1 MTGNLRTSSLLFMVF
16 RHILRDC
23 GVKKAAVVRFCLPS
37 GKKHYICATENAG
50 YGARQA
56 DQKSACRHLRRIL
69 GNITDSYIIMSIQQ
83 EKIKELVERRAK
95 ARMGGGQKR
104 IDAQHQKGKFTAR
117 ERIAMLLD
125 EGSFEELDMFVT
137 HRCTNFGQD
146 KKHILGDGVVTGFGT
161 IEGRL
166 VYVFAQDFTVFGGS
180 LSETMALKICKVM
193 DLAMKMGAPVIGLND
208 SGGARLQEGINALAG
223 YSEIFQRNIL
233 ASGVIP
239 QISAILGPC
248 AGGAVYSPALTDFTI
263 MAKGISYMF
272 LTGPSVVKTV
282 TGEDVTQEQLGGASV
297 HSTKSGVTHFAA
309 ENGEEALFIIRKLLS
324 YMPQN
329 NMEETPLVA
338 CDDPIDRLDD
348 NLNDI
353 IPESAKMSY
362 DMYEV
367 ISSIVD
373 NGEFLEVQK
382 DYAKN
387 IIIGFARF
395 NGQSVGIVANQPKV
409 LAGVLDSNASRKA
422 ARFVRFCD
430 AFNIPLVTLVDV
442 PGFLPGTGQEYNGVI
457 LHGAKLLYAYGEATV
472 PKVTVTLRKSYGGSH
487 IVMSC
492 KQLRGDVNYAW
503 PTSEIAV
510 MGAEGAVG
518 VLYAKEA
525 KTAENPAEFIK
536 EKEEEYRKLFGNPY
550 QAAKFGYIDDVIE
563 PRNTRFRIIRALQML
578 ATKKL
583 TNPAKKHGNIPL

>member
-1 MTGNLRTSSLLFMVF
+1 MDSS
-16 RHILRDC
+16 
-23 GVKKAAVVRFCLPS
+23 
-37 GKKHYICATENAG
+37 
-50 YGARQA
+50 
-56 DQKSACRHLRRIL
+56 
-69 GNITDSYIIMSIQQ
+69 Q
-83 EKIKELVERRAK
+83 EKINELIEKRSC
-95 ARMGGGQKR
+95 ARVGGGEKA
-104 IDAQHQKGKFTAR
+104 IEKQHAKGKYTAR
-117 ERIAMLLD
+117 ERIAQLLD

-180 LSETMALKICKVM
+180 LSETMAQKICKVM
-193 DLAMKMGAPVIGLND
+193 DMAMKMGAPVIGLND
-208 SGGARLQEGINALAG
+208 SGGARIQEGINALAG
-223 YSEIFQRNIL
+223 YSEIFQRNIM

-272 LTGPSVVKTV
+272 LTGPTVVKTV
-282 TGEDVTQEQLGGASV
+282 TGEDVSQEELGGASV
-297 HSTKSGVTHFAA
+297 HSCKSGVTHFAA
-309 ENGEEALFIIRKLLS
+309 ENGEEAVFIIRKLLS
-324 YMPQN
+324 FIPQN
-329 NMEETPLVA
+329 NLEETPLVK

-348 NLNDI
+348 ALNTI
-353 IPESAKMSY
+353 IPESAKQSY
-362 DMYEV
+362 DMYDV
-367 ISSIVD
+367 IGSIVD
-373 NGEFLEVQK
+373 NGEFLEVHR
-382 DYAKN
+382 DFARN

-395 NGQSVGIVANQPKV
+395 NGQSVGVVANQPKV

-472 PKVTVTLRKSYGGSH
+472 PKVTVTLRKSYGGAH

-492 KQLRGDVNYAW
+492 KQLRGDINYAW

-518 VLYAKEA
+518 VLYAKDMKEA
-525 KTAENPAEFIK
+525 EDPAKIRA
-536 EKEEEYRKLFGNPY
+536 EKEEEYRKLFANPY
-550 QAAKFGYIDDVIE
+550 QAAKYGYIDDVIE

-583 TNPAKKHGNIPL
+583 SNPPKKHGNIPL

>member
-1 MTGNLRTSSLLFMVF
+1 MSASHDKINELIEKRNT
-16 RHILRDC
+16 
-23 GVKKAAVVRFCLPS
+23 
-37 GKKHYICATENAG
+37 
-50 YGARQA
+50 AR
-56 DQKSACRHLRRIL
+56 L
-69 GNITDSYIIMSIQQ
+69 
-83 EKIKELVERRAK
+83 
-95 ARMGGGQKR
+95 GGGEKA
-104 IDAQHQKGKFTAR
+104 IEKQHAKGKFTAR
-117 ERIAMLLD
+117 ERIAQLLD

-180 LSETMALKICKVM
+180 LSETMAQKICKVM
-193 DLAMKMGAPVIGLND
+193 DMAMKMGAPVIGLND
-208 SGGARLQEGINALAG
+208 SGGARIQEGINALAG

-272 LTGPSVVKTV
+272 LTGPTVVKTV
-282 TGEDVTQEQLGGASV
+282 TGEDVSQEELGGASV
-297 HSTKSGVTHFAA
+297 HSTKSGVTHFSA
-309 ENGEEALFIIRKLLS
+309 ETGEEAIFIIRKLMS
-324 YMPQN
+324 YIPQN
-329 NMEETPLVA
+329 NLEETPLVA
-338 CDDPIDRLDD
+338 CSDPIDRLEDS
-348 NLNDI
+348 LNDI
-353 IPESAKMSY
+353 IPESAKQSY
-362 DMYEV
+362 DMYDV
-367 ISSIVD
+367 IGSIVD
-373 NGEFLEVQK
+373 NGEFLEVHR
-382 DYAKN
+382 DFARN

-395 NGQSVGIVANQPKV
+395 NGQSVGVVANQPKV

-472 PKVTVTLRKSYGGSH
+472 PKVTVTLRKSYGGAH

-518 VLYAKEA
+518 VLYAKDMKEA
-525 KTAENPAEFIK
+525 ADPAAIRA
-536 EKEEEYRKLFGNPY
+536 EKEEEYRKLFANPY
-550 QAAKFGYIDDVIE
+550 QAAKYGYIDDVIE

-583 TNPAKKHGNIPL
+583 SNPPKKHGNIPL